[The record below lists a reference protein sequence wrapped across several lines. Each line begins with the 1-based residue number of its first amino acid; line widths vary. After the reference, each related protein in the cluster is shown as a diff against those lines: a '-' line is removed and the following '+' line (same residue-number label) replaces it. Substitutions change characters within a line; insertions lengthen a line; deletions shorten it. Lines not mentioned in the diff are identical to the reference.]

1 MAAKL
6 NLNKIDLKDKNI
18 QNTIALIGIVLIAV
32 FFANKLFYV
41 PMGKNIKSLHEKI
54 AEKEKLL
61 QETQKKADKLP
72 ELEAE
77 YELLKGELLNVEK
90 KLPKTNDI
98 PELLDITTN
107 IGRKYLIDITNFSPR
122 NEKIEK
128 YYIMH
133 PVEMTIT
140 TSYHRLGAFMAT
152 MGQQERV
159 MGFKDLS
166 AAVGTDSDGKPV
178 IIASFMLCAYTYNES
193 E

>member
-1 MAAKL
+1 MAAKFD
-6 NLNKIDLKDKNI
+6 LNKIDLKDKNI
-18 QNTIALIGIVLIAV
+18 QNTMALIGIILIAV
-32 FFANKLFYV
+32 FFANKMFYV
-41 PMGKNIKSLHEKI
+41 PMGKNIKNLHDKI
-54 AEKEKLL
+54 GQKEKLL
-61 QETQKKADKLP
+61 QETQLKADKLP

-107 IGRKYLIDITNFSPR
+107 IGRKYLIDITNFNPR

-166 AAVGTDSDGKPV
+166 ATVGTDSDGKPV